1 MEKKKILILP
11 YPSSPILDGTELRN
25 SGGDIYLKIG
35 FDVDEIEK
43 YVTLRFKKVRAYRKR
58 AESHCES
65 WHVKDVMDNVAV
77 VIGSDWVAELRAV
90 TNTQNKNAFE
100 MNHYMIYV
108 DDFGSLEVVAET
120 VAIE

>member
-1 MEKKKILILP
+1 MEKKKVLILP